1 MYNNNKPSLAGV
13 RSTGPESRRRTQPAP
28 APQPAADNKV
38 STQRPNNP
46 TPSGRGYA

>member
-1 MYNNNKPSLAGV
+1 MFDNNKPSLAGV
-13 RSTGPESRRRTQPAP
+13 RSTGLENRRRTQPAP
-28 APQPAADNKV
+28 APQPVAENKV